1 MHATFSFTNFHY
13 HTFQLPLILNIWVK
27 VKRNIREKKF
37 SSYASSFFF
46 FFFLGRSLQLG
57 VENTWS
63 TISLLAPK

>member
-1 MHATFSFTNFHY
+1 MIKNKFKQVIKYIMHATFSFTNFHY

-46 FFFLGRSLQLG
+46 FFSS
-57 VENTWS
+57 VEVYN
-63 TISLLAPK
+63 